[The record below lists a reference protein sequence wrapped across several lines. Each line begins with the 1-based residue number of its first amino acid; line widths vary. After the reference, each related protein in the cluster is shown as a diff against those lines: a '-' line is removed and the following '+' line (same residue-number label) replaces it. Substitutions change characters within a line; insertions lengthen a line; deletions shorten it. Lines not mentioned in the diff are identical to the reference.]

1 MISAPMSR
9 FGLLALTGLLMGCTA
24 TGPGNLRVHEA
35 TIYGAGAQRIVWVYG
50 DAGTTGSSSL
60 KLGSD
65 TVTVRPQTDG
75 GAVPGSLSVNGKATY
90 TAPVSDPTPRLSLSR
105 DNAGNFTA
113 EALGGTR
120 VKAVYYTDGRQWQQL
135 ASVSGRTTARTVT
148 GLRGSGNLTD
158 AEADVLTRALSGQGP
173 LAIAVL
179 DETTVPDAP
188 IVVEPKSTEQ
198 RRTAL
203 YVLPASQITT
213 VTTSTTSTT
222 TTVTPTQGGQTMNA
236 TEVAR
241 GTNAAAESAAV
252 VVARTSS
259 EVRALYNVA
268 YGRQTGSPSLPSL
281 RPGEALVGIFIGQR
295 GTGGYGVGLNSA
307 SMQGNVLNLKVELT
321 APKPGG
327 ITTQALTSPWV
338 IVKVT
343 APFSDVQVTDQS
355 GRSFPY

>member
-1 MISAPMSR
+1 MSR

-35 TIYGAGAQRIVWVYG
+35 TIYGAGAQRVVWVYG
-50 DAGTTGSSSL
+50 DAGTSGSSSI
-60 KLGSD
+60 KLGGD
-65 TVTVRPQTDG
+65 TVTVRPQTDS
-75 GAVPGSLSVNGKATY
+75 GAVPGTLSVGGKATY
-90 TAPVSDPTPRLSLSR
+90 TAPVSDPTPRLGLSR
-105 DNAGNFTA
+105 DSAGNFTA

-120 VKAVYYTDGRQWQQL
+120 IRAVYYTDGRQWQQL

-158 AEADVLTRALSGQGP
+158 TEADVLTRALSGQGP
-173 LAIAVL
+173 LAVAVL
-179 DETTVPDAP
+179 DESSVPDAP
-188 IVVEPKSTEQ
+188 VMVEPKPAEQ

-213 VTTSTTSTT
+213 VTTSTTTT
-222 TTVTPTQGGQTMNA
+222 TTTPVTTPTQGGQTMNA
-236 TEVAR
+236 TELAR
-241 GTNAAAESAAV
+241 GTNATAESAAV
-252 VVARTSS
+252 MVARTSS

-268 YGRQTGSPSLPSL
+268 YGRQTGSPSLPGL
-281 RPGEALVGIFIGQR
+281 RSGEALVGIFIGQR
-295 GTGGYGVGLNSA
+295 STGGYSVGLNSA
-307 SMQGNVLNLKVELT
+307 TMQGNVLNLKVDLT